1 MTASFFLYD
10 KDMNVAPTSFDLFL
24 AIACGVIVLAL
35 LNRFVKKDKPYPIWL
50 IFTAIGMVLLIL
62 FEFF

>member
-35 LNRFVKKDKPYPIWL
+35 LN
-50 IFTAIGMVLLIL
+50 
-62 FEFF
+62 